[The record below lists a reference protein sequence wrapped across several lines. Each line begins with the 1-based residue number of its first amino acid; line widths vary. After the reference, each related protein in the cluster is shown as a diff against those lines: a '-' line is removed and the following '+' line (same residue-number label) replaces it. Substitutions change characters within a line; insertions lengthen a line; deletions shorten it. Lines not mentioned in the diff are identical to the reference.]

1 MPTSRR
7 YQSVIPQTGLSQ
19 ATKDQMVRRCSKCPR
34 ETTDE
39 FARQHK
45 FFSSNKSVVQYDE
58 SRGHA
63 SRDLTAFQSVFIL
76 HFVVLAAI
84 IKMSAQSIHVDSND
98 SRAADVSRVGL
109 AASSSS
115 QAPTANDL
123 LLAAYDPARLH
134 PLAGLGDKLDYLLL
148 DDDKTNELPGADTAI
163 PSRGWSDDL
172 CYGTGTMYL
181 GGASSDLFQ
190 ATQFAIAS
198 SRFAY
203 FLRHPRHP
211 AYPILSLLIV
221 FVCHMFMQVLPPVLC
236 GGYGRVFDGRSLS
249 QILGYGSIAFSIP
262 SHEEVLLLVIRLALW
277 VRVLC
282 LRDLPF

>member
-1 MPTSRR
+1 
-7 YQSVIPQTGLSQ
+7 
-19 ATKDQMVRRCSKCPR
+19 
-34 ETTDE
+34 
-39 FARQHK
+39 
-45 FFSSNKSVVQYDE
+45 
-58 SRGHA
+58 
-63 SRDLTAFQSVFIL
+63 
-76 HFVVLAAI
+76 
-84 IKMSAQSIHVDSND
+84 MSAQSIHVDSND
-98 SRAADVSRVGL
+98 SRAADDLRVGL

-148 DDDKTNELPGADTAI
+148 DDDKTNELPGADTAV

-211 AYPILSLLIV
+211 ACPILSLLIV
-221 FVCHMFMQVLPPVLC
+221 FVCHMFIQVLPPVLC

-249 QILGYGSIAFSIP
+249 RILGYGSIAFSIP
-262 SHEEVLLLVIRLALW
+262 SHEEVLLLVIRLVLW